1 MSNVSELLTAR
12 EAAEFLKIS
21 TRKLYDLETRGEIQA
36 IRIGRSIRYEA
47 EELQRFVA
55 SLRATVAV
63 AK

>member
-55 SLRATVAV
+55 SLRSQV